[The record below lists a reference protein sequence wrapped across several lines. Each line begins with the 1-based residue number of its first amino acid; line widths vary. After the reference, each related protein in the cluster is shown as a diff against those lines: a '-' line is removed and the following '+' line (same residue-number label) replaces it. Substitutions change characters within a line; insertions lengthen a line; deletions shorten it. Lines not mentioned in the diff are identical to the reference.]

1 MLRYV
6 AELQS
11 LRISAFGPH
20 TVRLIRTYGELDSGF
35 CRQKI
40 APVLEGLL
48 EL

>member
-35 CRQKI
+35 AGRKLPRCWK
-40 APVLEGLL
+40 AC
-48 EL
+48 